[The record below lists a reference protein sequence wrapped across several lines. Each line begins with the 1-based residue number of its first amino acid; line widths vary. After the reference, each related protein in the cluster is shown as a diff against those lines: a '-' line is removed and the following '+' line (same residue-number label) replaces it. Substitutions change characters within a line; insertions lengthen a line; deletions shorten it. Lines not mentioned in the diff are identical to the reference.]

1 MSCMA
6 VSLRNCALLSSSYAR
21 AVSPSLNTALGFNWL
36 CFYEK
41 NIFQKVFPNH
51 GTCGRLFWKRCVE
64 GVLITKGLWFY
75 SEVKLSSL
83 SLLTQGAQGIDH
95 SLNNLTASLQNL
107 SKMEIYSC
115 ILYSPMKRGFIYF
128 QRLKDFHPASQL
140 LFIHPF
146 YLHCKFF

>member
-21 AVSPSLNTALGFNWL
+21 GVSPSLNIVLGFNWL

-41 NIFQKVFPNH
+41 NIFQNVFPNH
-51 GTCGRLFWKRCVE
+51 CTYGRFFS
-64 GVLITKGLWFY
+64 GVLITRGLWFY
-75 SEVKLSSL
+75 SEVKLSNL
-83 SLLTQGAQGIDH
+83 SLLAQGAQGIDH
-95 SLNNLTASLQNL
+95 SLNNLTVSLQNL

-115 ILYSPMKRGFIYF
+115 ILCSLMKRGFIYF
-128 QRLKDFHPASQL
+128 QRLKDFHPVSQL